1 MKQIIAVGAGYLAVG
16 RSGTQMEQY
25 LVSATGKRKPRACFL
40 PTASADA
47 PGYVASVQAA
57 FGYLGVKV
65 DPLYLLKPNT
75 ADVERFLSKYDL
87 IFVSG
92 GNTRN
97 MLALWRAWG
106 VDAALRKACNRGAVL
121 AGGSAGAICWFE
133 QGLTDSVPGKLLPMD
148 CLGWLPGSCCPHY
161 DSEPGRR
168 PTYRRLVAAGKM
180 KAGIAL
186 QDFAAA
192 HYVNGKLSRVVA
204 FAPEAK
210 AYTLRRVRGKVVEV
224 ELSPQMNTDNHG

>member
-16 RSGTQMEQY
+16 RRGAQMEQY
-25 LVSATGKRKPRACFL
+25 LLAATGKRKPRVCFV
-40 PTASADA
+40 PTASADP
-47 PGYVASVQAA
+47 PGYVSSVQAA
-57 FGYLGVKV
+57 FGLFDVKV

-75 ADVERFLSKYDL
+75 SDVERFLSKYDL
-87 IFVSG
+87 IFISG

-106 VDAALRKACNRGAVL
+106 VDKALRKAYNRGAVL

-161 DSEPGRR
+161 DSEPKRR
-168 PTYRRLVAAGKM
+168 PTYRRLMAAGKV

-186 QDFAAA
+186 QDYAAA
-192 HYVNGKLSRVVA
+192 HYVNGKLSKVVA
-204 FAPEAK
+204 FAPGAK
-210 AYTLRRVRGKVVEV
+210 AFAVRRARGKVVET
-224 ELSPQMNTDNHG
+224 ELSTDAHG

>member
-16 RSGTQMEQY
+16 HEGAQMEQY
-25 LVSATGKRKPRACFL
+25 LLAATGKRKPRVCFV
-40 PTASADA
+40 PTASADP

-57 FGYLGVKV
+57 FGLFDAKV

-75 ADVERFLSKYDL
+75 SDVDRFLSKYDL
-87 IFVSG
+87 IFISG

-106 VDAALRKACNRGAVL
+106 VDKALRKAYNRGAVL

-161 DSEPGRR
+161 DSEPKRR
-168 PTYRRLVAAGKM
+168 PTYRRLVAASKV

-186 QDFAAA
+186 QDYAAA
-192 HYVNGKLSRVVA
+192 HYINGVLSKVVA

-210 AYTLRRVRGKVVEV
+210 AFSVRRVRGKVVET
-224 ELSPQMNTDNHG
+224 ELSTDGHR

>member
-16 RSGTQMEQY
+16 REGAQMEQY
-25 LVSATGKRKPRACFL
+25 LIAATGKRKPRVCFV
-40 PTASADA
+40 PTASADP

-57 FGYLGVKV
+57 FGLFDVKV

-75 ADVERFLSKYDL
+75 DNVERFLSKYDL
-87 IFVSG
+87 IFISG

-106 VDAALRKACNRGAVL
+106 VDKALRQAYNRGAVL

-133 QGLTDSVPGKLLPMD
+133 QGVTDSVPGKLLPMD

-161 DSEPGRR
+161 DSEPKRR
-168 PTYRRLVAAGKM
+168 PTYRRLMAAGKV

-186 QDFAAA
+186 QDYAAA
-192 HYVNGKLSRVVA
+192 HYINGKLSKVVA
-204 FAPEAK
+204 FAPNAK
-210 AYTLRRVRGKVVEV
+210 AFAVQRVRGKVVER
-224 ELSPQMNTDNHG
+224 ELA